1 MTTRIE
7 KQAATFR
14 GVVRG
19 LGRDWLAGA
28 VLLMVWT
35 ALWTVFTAGVL
46 APGARLA
53 HPERARAA
61 SVAAAHPEPRSLE
74 SAWVA
79 AR

>member
-1 MTTRIE
+1 MTNRIE
-7 KQAATFR
+7 TTSATFR

-19 LGRDWLAGA
+19 LGRDWAAGA
-28 VLLMVWT
+28 MLLMVWT

-53 HPERARAA
+53 HPQGARPA
-61 SVAAAHPEPRSLE
+61 SVEAARPAPRAE
-74 SAWVA
+74 MAWVA